1 MKRFFCSSVS
11 LGHEKERENRIR
23 SRGTSLFSQILLTI
37 LAGWV
42 ISGCLNPFA
51 PELTDQLEVGDLV
64 ITLQKTPEEVLQN
77 FKIAYMF
84 QDSLLYSDTID
95 TSFLFLFFDPSQ
107 GSSGQL
113 VSWGRDEDLLITG
126 RLFRHFQVIDLV
138 WNETIY
144 ETSGETVS
152 EISKGFDLTLT
163 GDQTSYMIS
172 GRAVFTFRKN
182 SDEKWRI
189 SRWKDESDI

>member
-1 MKRFFCSSVS
+1 MRRV
-11 LGHEKERENRIR
+11 RIAGKADTHPCFR
-23 SRGTSLFSQILLTI
+23 VLLM
-37 LAGWV
+37 LL
-42 ISGCLNPFA
+42 SGIVLTGCYNPFA
-51 PELTDQLEVGDLV
+51 PELTDRLEVGDLV
-64 ITLQKTPEEVLQN
+64 ITQQKTPDEVLQN

-95 TSFLFLFFDPSQ
+95 TSFLFVYFDPSQ

-113 VSWGRDEDLLITG
+113 VSWGREEDLLTTG

-144 ETSGETVS
+144 ETQKETVS

-172 GRAVFTFRKN
+172 GRAVFTFRK
-182 SDEKWRI
+182 SGDAKWRI